1 MSRYRLI
8 AKLRSQQWFG
18 DLTAWLDGQGIR
30 WEVARDNRCGH
41 PSLRLTLQDGR
52 QIKQVIPCTPRQSHA
67 PSQQITRMRKTIR
80 AAQMG
85 VEPDGKHPDD
95 AASGWTPERIA
106 CLTRGVDPLAASRL
120 GGVKG

>member
-8 AKLRSQQWFG
+8 AKLRSQQWFA

-52 QIKQVIPCTPRQSHA
+52 QIKQVIPCTPRQAHA
-67 PSQQITRMRKTIR
+67 TAQQLARLRRTIC
-80 AAQMG
+80 G
-85 VEPDGKHPDD
+85 SGKENPGMP
-95 AASGWTPERIA
+95 ATCAGYAWTPERIA
-106 CLTRGVDPLAASRL
+106 CLTRGVNPLEKHRRTD
-120 GGVKG
+120 

>member
-8 AKLRSQQWFG
+8 AKLRSQQWFA

-52 QIKQVIPCTPRQSHA
+52 QIKQVIPCTPRQGQA
-67 PSQQITRMRKTIR
+67 PSQQIMRMRRTIR
-80 AAQMG
+80 AAQIG
-85 VEPDGKHPDD
+85 IEPDDQQPDG

-106 CLTRGVDPLAASRL
+106 CLTRGVDPLAASRR
-120 GGVKG
+120 GSSQD